1 MITPKEIIKQYGIKP
16 NKRLSQSFLTDVN
29 VINRIVQAA
38 DISHEDIV
46 VEIGAGI
53 GVLTESIV
61 QKAKKVI
68 AVEID
73 RNLVEMLKDKLGS
86 YDNFEVHSG
95 DVLKFD
101 FKAVAEAH
109 NAKIE

>member
-1 MITPKEIIKQYGIKP
+1 M
-16 NKRLSQSFLTDVN
+16 
-29 VINRIVQAA
+29 
-38 DISHEDIV
+38 
-46 VEIGAGI
+46 VEIGTGI

-73 RNLVEMLKDKLGS
+73 RNLVELLKDKLGS

-95 DVLKFD
+95 DVLKFH
-101 FKAVAEAH
+101 FEAI
-109 NAKIE
+109 AKDITPKSG